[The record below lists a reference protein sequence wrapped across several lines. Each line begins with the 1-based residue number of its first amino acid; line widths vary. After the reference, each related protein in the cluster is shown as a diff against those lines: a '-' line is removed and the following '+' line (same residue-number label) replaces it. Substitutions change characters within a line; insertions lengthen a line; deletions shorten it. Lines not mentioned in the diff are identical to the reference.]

1 MKKPLL
7 IALLSGLLVSTP
19 GFGDDKPRK
28 ASAAKKKAET
38 GASCKAPSVGTCA
51 ACNIMCRA
59 GEAAHCAPGTLS
71 GDVCHTQPSC
81 KCSR

>member
-7 IALLSGLLVSTP
+7 IAMLAGLLVAAP
-19 GFGDDKPRK
+19 GLAEDKHRK
-28 ASAAKKKAET
+28 ASHAKKKVET
-38 GASCKAPSVGTCA
+38 GASCKAPAVGTCA
-51 ACNIMCRA
+51 ACNITCRT

-71 GDVCHTQPSC
+71 GDVCHIQPSC